1 MSFTTLGLRSARVA
15 RASSSL
21 PLSRPSAA
29 RVTNIALRH
38 YSSPSTPNQFSQPTN
53 PALNT
58 DEAKNRPGYEE
69 YREEVEPKYANV
81 DQSFVF
87 DHPKVGPWALCLL
100 PFNLSPL
107 SFPPR
112 LLDHR
117 SVVSTLP
124 HHVCNDQSCPT
135 LHSSS
140 IECEVVNPV
149 SGQILF
155 RPFDPSSPHQNDH
168 PKTTSRC

>member
-87 DHPKVGPWALCLL
+87 DHPKVGPLILCLL
-100 PFNLSPL
+100 QFNLLP
-107 SFPPR
+107 SFLPPR
-112 LLDHR
+112 LLDR
-117 SVVSTLP
+117 CLVVSIP
-124 HHVCNDQSCPT
+124 SHHVCNDQSCSA

-140 IECEVVNPV
+140 IVCEVVNPS

-155 RPFDPSSPHQNDH
+155 RPFNPSSPYQNDH
-168 PKTTSRC
+168 SKTTSRC